1 MIGAGEGQDLMDAI
15 AISEASLPRR
25 HMTGRPARAPHR
37 SSLHSMELLEQAVV
51 PPAGGMAAV
60 NGVPRETDHTSGVL
74 WIYART
80 VGDVRHRAPSRR
92 GERETE
98 LRRYT
103 GMRLSK

>member
-1 MIGAGEGQDLMDAI
+1 MTGAGEGQDLMDAT
-15 AISEASLPRR
+15 AISEASLPDR
-25 HMTGRPARAPHR
+25 HMAGVPARVPHR
-37 SSLHSMELLEQAVV
+37 SSLHAMELPGQALV
-51 PPAGGMAAV
+51 PPAGSVAAA